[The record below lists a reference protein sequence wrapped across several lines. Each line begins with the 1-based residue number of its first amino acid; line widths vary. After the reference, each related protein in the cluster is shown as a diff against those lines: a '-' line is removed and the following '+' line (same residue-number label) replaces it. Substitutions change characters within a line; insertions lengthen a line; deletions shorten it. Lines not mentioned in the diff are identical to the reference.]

1 MAGAETQGQFYSPTR
16 ETVGEKQRERGGGE
30 RGRERER
37 EGPAALRRSMALHE
51 MEMAC
56 QNALGVY

>member
-16 ETVGEKQRERGGGE
+16 ETVGEKERERGGGE
-30 RGRERER
+30 RGRER